1 MKIKPKDKPHYVNNR
16 DFSNA
21 VVEYVRSVK
30 DAEEAGEAIPKV
42 TDYVATSFMK
52 IAEGLSHKSNF
63 IRYTYREEM
72 VMDGIENCLK
82 AINNYN
88 IEAATRSGNPNA
100 FAYFTQICWYA
111 FLRRIAKE
119 KKQQDIKM
127 KYISQSPF
135 DEFAIGGDT
144 DQASIAAAYMFVD
157 QLKGKID
164 QLKEKDTYF
173 DSVVKKEKKERKKRD
188 MALNSPDSDLGEI
201 FK

>member
-1 MKIKPKDKPHYVNNR
+1 MKPREKPHYVNNR

-30 DAEEAGEAIPKV
+30 EAEANGTEIPKV

-63 IRYTYREEM
+63 IRYTYRDEM
-72 VMDGIENCLK
+72 VMDAIENCLK
-82 AINNYN
+82 AIHNYN

-135 DEFAIGGDT
+135 DDFALADA
-144 DQASIAAAYMFVD
+144 DEASIAAAHMFVD

-173 DSVVKKEKKERKKRD
+173 DSIVKEEKKKDRKKRD
-188 MALNSPDSDLGEI
+188 MAANSSDSDLGEI

>member
-1 MKIKPKDKPHYVNNR
+1 MKPKDKPHYVNNR

-30 DAEEAGEAIPKV
+30 DAEANDTEIPKV
-42 TDYVATSFMK
+42 TDYIATSFMK

-63 IRYTYREEM
+63 IRYTYRDEM
-72 VMDGIENCLK
+72 VMDAIENCLK
-82 AINNYN
+82 AIHNYN

-135 DEFAIGGDT
+135 DDFALADA
-144 DQASIAAAYMFVD
+144 DEASIAAAHMFVD

-173 DSVVKKEKKERKKRD
+173 DSIAKDEKKKERKKRD
-188 MALNSPDSDLGEI
+188 MAANSTDSDLGEI

>member
-1 MKIKPKDKPHYVNNR
+1 MKPRDKPHYVNNR

-30 DAEEAGEAIPKV
+30 DAEANDTEIPKV
-42 TDYVATSFMK
+42 TDYIATSFMK

-63 IRYTYREEM
+63 IRYTYRDEM
-72 VMDGIENCLK
+72 VMDAIENCLK
-82 AINNYN
+82 AIHNYN

-135 DEFAIGGDT
+135 DDFALADA
-144 DQASIAAAYMFVD
+144 DEASIAAAHMFVD

-173 DSVVKKEKKERKKRD
+173 DSIAKDEKKKERKKRD
-188 MALNSPDSDLGEI
+188 MAANSTDSDLGEI

>member
-1 MKIKPKDKPHYVNNR
+1 MKPKDKPHYVNNR
-16 DFSNA
+16 EFSQA
-21 VVEYVRSVK
+21 VVDYVKTVK
-30 DAEEAGEAIPKV
+30 EAEAAGEDLPKI
-42 TDYVATSFMK
+42 TDYIALSFMK

-63 IRYTYREEM
+63 IRYTYRDEM
-72 VMDGIENCLK
+72 VMDAVENCLK
-82 AINNYN
+82 AIGNYN

-135 DEFAIGGDT
+135 DEFALADA
-144 DQASIAAAYMFVD
+144 DEASIAAAHMFVD

-164 QLKEKDTYF
+164 QLKEKDNYF
-173 DSVVKKEKKERKKRD
+173 DSIAKDEKKKDRKKRD
-188 MALNSPDSDLGEI
+188 AAANSSDSDLGEI